1 MIQLQQ
7 EVSFVPLLQSF
18 YKASQAKFE
27 DEGSGFKAKAHQ
39 AVVRL
44 QVSVLILNVQSTV
57 MALLILISKQYL
69 TVARGRKIPSCMEKK
84 CQISRTE
91 FESVYKRLGVELEE
105 RVLYLLLSLI
115 TNDVVVYIYCYV
127 HFFTISRITY
137 SAFEKIT
144 PCKLLDKI
152 IFSYLWYPADS
163 FIHVSCWSL
172 LEGMTSNK
180 T

>member
-27 DEGSGFKAKAHQ
+27 DEGSGFKAKAQQ

-69 TVARGRKIPSCMEKK
+69 TVARGRKIPS
-84 CQISRTE
+84 
-91 FESVYKRLGVELEE
+91 
-105 RVLYLLLSLI
+105 
-115 TNDVVVYIYCYV
+115 
-127 HFFTISRITY
+127 
-137 SAFEKIT
+137 
-144 PCKLLDKI
+144 
-152 IFSYLWYPADS
+152 
-163 FIHVSCWSL
+163 
-172 LEGMTSNK
+172 
-180 T
+180 